1 VPDHD
6 SEWLKIALRAVEVCR
21 DVASILA
28 GGCGYP
34 DDVETLM
41 TALRKNHPAV
51 HKAVSDALHD
61 GWPGGDAISID
72 AETNAR

>member
-1 VPDHD
+1 VSDD
-6 SEWLKIALRAVEVCR
+6 NSKRLKGALRAVEVCR

-51 HKAVSDALHD
+51 HKAVSDAMHD
-61 GWPGGDAISID
+61 GWPDGDAISFD
-72 AETNAR
+72 AEINAR